1 MIVLIIRL
9 LNAGAKFFDALTR
22 LIVTVWV
29 ATVSMTDGDL
39 STLKRWWQ
47 GAPQEQAQS
56 QPLPVLSKE
65 AEALYLQ
72 VMRLMD
78 TQQQV
83 DELRR
88 YVLTLPALPEEGY

>member
-9 LNAGAKFFDALTR
+9 LNAGAKFLDALTKF
-22 LIVTVWV
+22 IVAALV
-29 ATVSMTDGDL
+29 AAVSMTDGDL
-39 STLKRWWQ
+39 SALKRWWQ

-65 AEALYLQ
+65 AEALYFQ
-72 VMRLMD
+72 VVQLIEN
-78 TQQQV
+78 QQQV